1 MENNLIERYLY
12 DVVRRLPEKQRKDI
26 EEELRT
32 LIEDM
37 LEERPGDGGAEE
49 VEAVLSELGDPAKL
63 AMKYR
68 GEEAHLIGGEY
79 YPIYCQILKLVLI
92 CVGVGVAISAVV
104 HWIVQLPAQEEGM
117 NGVVNGVVDGF
128 VSLGSLPEALLAA
141 FGLLSWKEIR

>member
-37 LEERPGDGGAEE
+37 LEERKGDGGAEE

-92 CVGVGVAISAVV
+92 CVGVGVTISAVV

-117 NGVVNGVVDGF
+117 NGVVNGAV
-128 VSLGSLPEALLAA
+128 
-141 FGLLSWKEIR
+141 K